1 MITMQL
7 TTKELCEF
15 FDGILSARSDYLKL
29 MFNLDKEN
37 YSHYNDIYDILRR
50 YSDMIENM
58 CSAQGINI
66 YKLMGVYYG
75 REEEKGEE
83 T

>member
-15 FDGILSARSDYLKL
+15 FDAILNARNDYLKL
-29 MFNLDKEN
+29 MFSIDKEH

-66 YKLMGVYYG
+66 YKLMEAYYG
-75 REEEKGEE
+75 EEE